1 MRWRIHARHAT
12 PDKPDLQAI
21 EAPPQP
27 PGRDVLLLRTQVRSD
42 TAEPEVV
49 VAGAFF
55 GAQLRQRPI
64 DRRALRQ
71 PGPAGLIAN
80 TSALLAPLYREPDA
94 ARYEQSIATTPN
106 CRMSVACARFRRYR
120 PRWRLWR
127 GPWLGTGFTGKRCQI
142 SQSRAANTGSVD
154 WQHDA

>member
-21 EAPPQP
+21 EPPAHP
-27 PGRDVLLLRTQVRSD
+27 PERDALLLRTQVRSD
-42 TAEPEVV
+42 TVEPEVV

-71 PGPAGLIAN
+71 PGPAGLLAKTPVN
-80 TSALLAPLYREPDA
+80 KQEKESLSPDSPHFQQKSVRSACL
-94 ARYEQSIATTPN
+94 
-106 CRMSVACARFRRYR
+106 
-120 PRWRLWR
+120 
-127 GPWLGTGFTGKRCQI
+127 
-142 SQSRAANTGSVD
+142 
-154 WQHDA
+154 